1 MTTAVATS
9 FGLDQFISE
18 SARIYNFS
26 AGPAVL
32 PEEVIQQAQRDLWSI
47 AGSGIGIMEHSHRG
61 KVFDR
66 VIDEA
71 VADCRKLGNIGDDY
85 EVLFL
90 QGGATLQFA
99 MVPMSFLS
107 PEASADYLDTGEWTS
122 KAIKEA
128 KLFGK
133 VNVAFDGSKTKY
145 DHVPEDKELKLDAKA
160 VYTWYCSNNTVFGT
174 RYAQPPRTTTP
185 LVADTSSEMFG
196 RPMDINRHALIFA
209 GAQKNLGPSGV
220 VLVIIRK
227 DFMAK
232 SKPNLPSMLS
242 YPKQAEQGSRLN
254 TPPTFG
260 IYFMGQIFKWLLR
273 NGGLAAMEKRNNAK
287 AAVLYEAI
295 DTSGGFYRGVAK
307 PSSRSMMN
315 VVFRTPS
322 EELDAKFVSESTKN
336 EMDGL
341 KGHRAVGGLRASIYN
356 AFPIEGCR
364 HLAEFMADFARRNG

>member
-1 MTTAVATS
+1 MTTAAAPIPNLDRFVADT
-9 FGLDQFISE
+9 Q
-18 SARIYNFS
+18 RIYNFS

-32 PEEVIQQAQRDLWSI
+32 PEEVIRQAQQDLWSI
-47 AGSGIGIMEHSHRG
+47 FDSGIGIMEHSHRG

-71 VADCRKLGNIGDDY
+71 IADCRALANISDDY
-85 EVLFL
+85 EILFL

-99 MVPMSFLS
+99 MIPMSYLS
-107 PEASADYLDTGEWTS
+107 PEKSADYIDTGEWTS
-122 KAIKEA
+122 KAMKEA

-145 DHVPEDKELKLDAKA
+145 DHAPADSEVKLDPNAE
-160 VYTWYCSNNTVFGT
+160 YTWYCSNNTIYGT
-174 RYAQPPRTTTP
+174 RSNQPPRTTTP
-185 LVADTSSEMFG
+185 LIADTSSEMFS
-196 RPMDINRHALIFA
+196 RPIDVNKHALIFA

-220 VLVIIRK
+220 TLVIIRK
-227 DFMAK
+227 DFIAK
-232 SKPNLPSMLS
+232 SKPNMPSMLS
-242 YPKQAEQGSRLN
+242 FPKLAEQGSRLN

-260 IYFMGQIFKWLLR
+260 IYVMGQVFKWLLR
-273 NGGLAAMEKRNNAK
+273 NGGLAAMETRNNAK
-287 AAVLYEAI
+287 AGIVYGAI
-295 DTSGGFYRGVAK
+295 DGSGGIYRAVARRDC
-307 PSSRSMMN
+307 RSVMN

-322 EELDAKFVSESTKN
+322 EELDAKFAAEAAKH

-364 HLAEFMADFARRNG
+364 HLAQFMADFAARNG